1 MSRIVTKSSNTVY
14 FLDLLESIT
23 KDSPDALEEHLS
35 RVKESLDYL
44 SFLPPSTAVR
54 LMAAVKDVA
63 KQNRSFR
70 DSLIL
75 ILRKSLFSKY
85 GLLLRLFCISK
96 QPLIGSRD
104 V

>member
-35 RVKESLDYL
+35 RIKESLDYL
-44 SFLPPSTAVR
+44 SFLSQSTAVR
-54 LMAAVKDVA
+54 LMAAVKDIA

-85 GLLLRLFCISK
+85 AFMLCHF
-96 QPLIGSRD
+96 
-104 V
+104 